1 MANNF
6 NCKKCGAED
15 IKSFQML
22 HEQQTSPGSFGGLVS
37 GAGVGIGSNGI
48 GAVGGGGAF
57 TTDGTDQSPW
67 VYRGGLGY
75 VMSKTKSL
83 ELSVRYDIE
92 GRSSDFTNQTGSLN
106 LRMPF

>member
-1 MANNF
+1 MDGKFDFAIDETSKLTAN
-6 NCKKCGAED
+6 
-15 IKSFQML
+15 L
-22 HEQQTSPGSFGGLVS
+22 
-37 GAGVGIGSNGI
+37 GIGYDVLNDQGSVTS
-48 GAVGGGGAF
+48 AFVGGGGAF
-57 TTDGTDQSPW
+57 ATDGTDQSPW